1 MNRTKFVGESHF
13 FQIFSFFFRS
23 GNRDMN
29 LMLFKETAGIVQPL
43 RRVVVS
49 RDEKHRNPGRDVGKL
64 REELIQHRIGLP
76 GGNRAVKNIPRNQNR
91 IRMILFCPLR
101 DLMQNRPL
109 IGKQTVGI
117 ELFTD
122 MKIRNMKQ
130 VGERGKEIK
139 MKRLFRRNQIIIT
152 TLAVMIAAAGYLNYA
167 GKRDLE
173 AGGQVADMGSLELS
187 DEDLMAE
194 NLAAQSET
202 VQDILSLDNDPNDTE
217 VAEAQTEGTDLAQA
231 GSENGEQSGMAD
243 TEEQTTGN
251 DAPAGYENPG
261 EAVLTSGMSV
271 ADYIAGV
278 QLSRE
283 QIRAKNKETL
293 MSLINSTSI
302 DEAAKQQ
309 AIQDMI
315 RLTEISEKE
324 NAAETLLM
332 AKGFSDPVVSITDD
346 KVDVVIHASSITD
359 PERAQIEDI
368 VKRKAEVGADQIIIT
383 LLNMAD

>member
-1 MNRTKFVGESHF
+1 
-13 FQIFSFFFRS
+13 
-23 GNRDMN
+23 
-29 LMLFKETAGIVQPL
+29 
-43 RRVVVS
+43 
-49 RDEKHRNPGRDVGKL
+49 
-64 REELIQHRIGLP
+64 
-76 GGNRAVKNIPRNQNR
+76 
-91 IRMILFCPLR
+91 
-101 DLMQNRPL
+101 
-109 IGKQTVGI
+109 
-117 ELFTD
+117 

-130 VGERGKEIK
+130 VTERVKGLKGRK
-139 MKRLFRRNQIIIT
+139 LFRRNQIIIT

-173 AGGQVADMGSLELS
+173 AGSRLSQAGSLELS
-187 DEDLMAE
+187 EEDLMAE

-202 VQDILSLDNDPNDTE
+202 VSDILSLDNDPAEGDA
-217 VAEAQTEGTDLAQA
+217 AEAGPEDTSLALGDNGAVGEASAQEGELSGNSTD
-231 GSENGEQSGMAD
+231 
-243 TEEQTTGN
+243 TGN
-251 DAPAGYENPG
+251 TGESADPAGYENPG

-293 MSLINSTSI
+293 MSLINSTNI

-315 RLTEISEKE
+315 RITEISEKE

-332 AKGFSDPVVSITDD
+332 AKGFADPVVSITDD

-359 PERAQIEDI
+359 PQRAQIEDI

>member
-1 MNRTKFVGESHF
+1 
-13 FQIFSFFFRS
+13 
-23 GNRDMN
+23 
-29 LMLFKETAGIVQPL
+29 
-43 RRVVVS
+43 
-49 RDEKHRNPGRDVGKL
+49 
-64 REELIQHRIGLP
+64 
-76 GGNRAVKNIPRNQNR
+76 
-91 IRMILFCPLR
+91 
-101 DLMQNRPL
+101 
-109 IGKQTVGI
+109 
-117 ELFTD
+117 
-122 MKIRNMKQ
+122 MKIRNMNQ
-130 VGERGKEIK
+130 VTERVKGLKGKK
-139 MKRLFRRNQIIIT
+139 LFRRNQIIIT

-173 AGGQVADMGSLELS
+173 AGSRLSQAGSLELS
-187 DEDLMAE
+187 EEDLMAE

-202 VQDILSLDNDPNDTE
+202 VSDILSLDNDPADGE
-217 VAEAQTEGTDLAQA
+217 VAEASPEDTSLALGDNETGGDALENSTDT
-231 GSENGEQSGMAD
+231 GNTGE
-243 TEEQTTGN
+243 N

-332 AKGFSDPVVSITDD
+332 AKGFADPVVSITDD

-359 PERAQIEDI
+359 PQRAQIEDI

>member
-1 MNRTKFVGESHF
+1 
-13 FQIFSFFFRS
+13 
-23 GNRDMN
+23 
-29 LMLFKETAGIVQPL
+29 
-43 RRVVVS
+43 
-49 RDEKHRNPGRDVGKL
+49 
-64 REELIQHRIGLP
+64 
-76 GGNRAVKNIPRNQNR
+76 
-91 IRMILFCPLR
+91 
-101 DLMQNRPL
+101 
-109 IGKQTVGI
+109 
-117 ELFTD
+117 

-130 VGERGKEIK
+130 VTERVKGLKGRK
-139 MKRLFRRNQIIIT
+139 LFRRNQIIIT

-173 AGGQVADMGSLELS
+173 AGSRLSRAESLELS
-187 DEDLMAE
+187 EEDLMAE

-202 VQDILSLDNDPNDTE
+202 VSDILSLDNDPAEGE
-217 VAEAQTEGTDLAQA
+217 VAEAGPEDTSLALGDNGTGGEASTQEGELSGNSTD
-231 GSENGEQSGMAD
+231 
-243 TEEQTTGN
+243 TGN
-251 DAPAGYENPG
+251 TGESADPAGYENPG

-293 MSLINSTSI
+293 MSLINSTNI

-315 RLTEISEKE
+315 RITEISEKE

-332 AKGFSDPVVSITDD
+332 AKGFADPVVSITDD

-359 PERAQIEDI
+359 PQRAQIEDI

>member
-1 MNRTKFVGESHF
+1 
-13 FQIFSFFFRS
+13 
-23 GNRDMN
+23 
-29 LMLFKETAGIVQPL
+29 
-43 RRVVVS
+43 
-49 RDEKHRNPGRDVGKL
+49 
-64 REELIQHRIGLP
+64 
-76 GGNRAVKNIPRNQNR
+76 
-91 IRMILFCPLR
+91 
-101 DLMQNRPL
+101 
-109 IGKQTVGI
+109 
-117 ELFTD
+117 

-130 VGERGKEIK
+130 VTERVKVLKGRK
-139 MKRLFRRNQIIIT
+139 LFRRNQIIIT

-173 AGGQVADMGSLELS
+173 AGSRLSQAGSLELS
-187 DEDLMAE
+187 EEDLMAE

-202 VQDILSLDNDPNDTE
+202 VSDILSLDNDPAEGE
-217 VAEAQTEGTDLAQA
+217 VAEAGPEDTSLALGDNGTGGEASTQEGELSGNSTD
-231 GSENGEQSGMAD
+231 
-243 TEEQTTGN
+243 TGN
-251 DAPAGYENPG
+251 TGESADPAGYENPG

-293 MSLINSTSI
+293 MSLINSTNI

-315 RLTEISEKE
+315 RITEISEKE

-332 AKGFSDPVVSITDD
+332 AKGFADPVVSITDD

-359 PERAQIEDI
+359 PQRAQIEDI

>member
-1 MNRTKFVGESHF
+1 
-13 FQIFSFFFRS
+13 
-23 GNRDMN
+23 
-29 LMLFKETAGIVQPL
+29 
-43 RRVVVS
+43 
-49 RDEKHRNPGRDVGKL
+49 
-64 REELIQHRIGLP
+64 
-76 GGNRAVKNIPRNQNR
+76 
-91 IRMILFCPLR
+91 
-101 DLMQNRPL
+101 
-109 IGKQTVGI
+109 
-117 ELFTD
+117 

-130 VGERGKEIK
+130 VTERVKGLKGRK
-139 MKRLFRRNQIIIT
+139 LFRRNQIIIT

-173 AGGQVADMGSLELS
+173 AGSRLSQAGSLELS
-187 DEDLMAE
+187 EEDLMAE

-202 VQDILSLDNDPNDTE
+202 VSDILSLDNDPAEGE
-217 VAEAQTEGTDLAQA
+217 VAEAGRRIQVLHWGDNGTGGEASTQEGELSGNSTD
-231 GSENGEQSGMAD
+231 
-243 TEEQTTGN
+243 TGN
-251 DAPAGYENPG
+251 TGESADPAGYENPG

-283 QIRAKNKETL
+283 QIQEKKETL
-293 MSLINSTSI
+293 MSLINSTNI

-315 RLTEISEKE
+315 ALRKYRKEKMRPRLFLWQRLCRS
-324 NAAETLLM
+324 
-332 AKGFSDPVVSITDD
+332 VVSITDD

-368 VKRKAEVGADQIIIT
+368 VKRKAEVGSRPDVIT